1 MSGNRPERGRI
12 RLTIM
17 QRRVSAVAGRS
28 KIAGPRGRY
37 WRMLMGLTM
46 SAVSVNT
53 VRPPNSKITR

>member
-1 MSGNRPERGRI
+1 VRGIQPETGRI

-17 QRRVSAVAGRS
+17 EPAGGA
-28 KIAGPRGRY
+28 AGAAGAAGGY

>member
-1 MSGNRPERGRI
+1 MRGNRPETGRI
-12 RLTIM
+12 RLTITEPA
-17 QRRVSAVAGRS
+17 VSIRDLAVSG
-28 KIAGPRGRY
+28 GY